1 MKNVRIKIAMTE
13 NDLKQ
18 WQLAKLMGIHEGS
31 LSRRF
36 REELPEE
43 EQDRIIEL
51 IRKNAK
57 PEGKK

>member
-43 EQDRIIEL
+43 EQDRIIEM
-51 IRKNAK
+51 IRNNAK